1 MRGEGL
7 GMCVDGCV
15 STHLKS
21 VIDYSHGA
29 IDFAFSFEMK
39 LLNTRQIHDKVD
51 GREHEAQ
58 LWWINRACT
67 VFGDASRHKVGR
79 VHCKSWLATHR
90 CQVHIVCSDS
100 ELGPW
105 RDTLLQTPL

>member
-58 LWWINRACT
+58 LWCINRACT

-79 VHCKSWLATHR
+79 VHRESWLATHS

>member
-58 LWWINRACT
+58 LWCINRACT

-79 VHCKSWLATHR
+79 VHRES
-90 CQVHIVCSDS
+90 
-100 ELGPW
+100 
-105 RDTLLQTPL
+105 